1 MERRTSASSGA
12 LQGEDLT
19 TTHSADA
26 RHWISIYAD
35 LLEFKRGLLARV
47 HRDLPKLRKE
57 AQEAARVDVG
67 LIEMQMLGYEARL
80 ELWYRRVWELQG
92 LWVNPETRV
101 IKYREREAVLTRRE
115 FELMQ
120 MMLEHHIDGSQR
132 AKSSAQRGPTP
143 VCRPKKRGITC
154 SACARFFMNWT
165 HPWISS
171 TNRAGATR
179 WSFAW
184 TEVVLPAVW
193 GPDLLWP
200 LF

>member
-67 LIEMQMLGYEARL
+67 LIELQMLGYEARL

-101 IKYREREAVLTRRE
+101 IKYREREAVLTKRE

-120 MMLEHHIDGSQR
+120 MMLEHPHRWFSTRQIVGSAWSDSRLSPEEARNYVQR
-132 AKSSAQRGPTP
+132 LRKVLHELDAPVDLVNKPGRGYSL
-143 VCRPKKRGITC
+143 VFR
-154 SACARFFMNWT
+154 M
-165 HPWISS
+165 
-171 TNRAGATR
+171 
-179 WSFAW
+179 
-184 TEVVLPAVW
+184 
-193 GPDLLWP
+193 D
-200 LF
+200 